1 MHAHIIYGV
10 DDGAQSIEESIHL
23 IKMAYQQGVK
33 KIIAT
38 PHSYSTIGVE
48 IMKRRLSVLQK
59 MLANDLPEMELFF
72 GEEILYSV
80 DVLNRLENQE
90 ISTLAGSRYVLV
102 EFQPVISYKNMLH
115 NIRNLMVSSYIPI
128 LAHVERYACLR
139 KKKERLDELKHQGT
153 LFQMNYLSLSGNIF
167 DQNTRWCRKI
177 VLEGKVDFLS
187 TDMHRPGWRPP
198 DTKVALT
205 WLKKN
210 LSSEH
215 IAALTYHNA
224 LAILHNR
231 PIRA

>member
-48 IMKRRLSVLQK
+48 IMKKRLSVLQN
-59 MLANDLPEMELFF
+59 MLAKDLPEMELFF

-102 EFQPVISYKNMLH
+102 EF
-115 NIRNLMVSSYIPI
+115 
-128 LAHVERYACLR
+128 
-139 KKKERLDELKHQGT
+139 
-153 LFQMNYLSLSGNIF
+153 SL
-167 DQNTRWCRKI
+167 
-177 VLEGKVDFLS
+177 
-187 TDMHRPGWRPP
+187 
-198 DTKVALT
+198 
-205 WLKKN
+205 
-210 LSSEH
+210 
-215 IAALTYHNA
+215 
-224 LAILHNR
+224 
-231 PIRA
+231 